1 MNNVTAA
8 YQEAASSLI
17 KLQSECEQTL
27 PPGAPGAFDGVN
39 RILKDVQRR
48 LSRIEPMLK
57 DS

>member
-8 YQEAASSLI
+8 YQEAVSSLI
-17 KLQSECEQTL
+17 KLQSECEKSL
-27 PPGAPGAFDGVN
+27 PPGRLDGVN
-39 RILKDVQRR
+39 RILNELQRR